1 MGADTEALQERGR
14 RLGREAGEVLVV
26 RRDFLSQGKPATTL
40 AVLLAAAGTLHYRE
54 GSLWTN
60 LGLSG
65 PSTSVV
71 GQAFKSA
78 LRVLHL
84 ENASRRTVRAADLVL
99 IPCRTAILDLEAIT
113 DTVQFLATTGTP
125 ALVVLNAVSPHGHD
139 ADQASDAL
147 HTPTLDVCPVRVGHR
162 VAFARA
168 LLTGQAAQEYDPGRV
183 TCFAIL
189 LSVRD
194 RSLCLRASEAEAQAA
209 GHLNAADVNGN
220 GAPI

>member
-1 MGADTEALQERGR
+1 M
-14 RLGREAGEVLVV
+14 
-26 RRDFLSQGKPATTL
+26 
-40 AVLLAAAGTLHYRE
+40 
-54 GSLWTN
+54 
-60 LGLSG
+60 
-65 PSTSVV
+65 
-71 GQAFKSA
+71 
-78 LRVLHL
+78 
-84 ENASRRTVRAADLVL
+84 RAADLVL